1 MAEQVGLREP
11 ASLAVDRQSPV
22 LHGAV
27 RLLMALVI
35 LLSLARYV
43 HDAAGLLREAPFI
56 DFAHYYTYTAIVSR
70 RENPF
75 DPQVVARMD
84 AELAIRRAMAPANY
98 PPLFYVLMQPW
109 TLLSFR
115 SAAVAWFMVGQ
126 ACLLSSLALIL
137 RAVPSAPPVRVAAAI
152 FVVLNYQPLIENL
165 ALGQSNIVLLLL
177 VTLGWW
183 GLRTHRTWVAAVA
196 VATTPHIKPQFALLI
211 PLLWWMG
218 ERRTSVRALLLASLG
233 VVAGLILLGPAQ
245 YMAFAQHLL
254 SGPGYLY
261 AWTKNLSLRATFYR
275 LVADLPQP
283 LILAN
288 ALTAVSVITLLII
301 FARAIPRSLPTNSP
315 KLDWSWG
322 LGVTAVLLFSPL
334 TAEHHLVLLL
344 LPLSLLLLAE
354 LDPAA
359 PWWDQALLIGSIL
372 LLASRYSLEKFP
384 AFRQG
389 VLSLLATGKLL
400 GVASLACVL
409 LRRLRG
415 PAGAPS

>member
-1 MAEQVGLREP
+1 MAEQLGLRES
-11 ASLAVDRQSPV
+11 ASLTVGRRSPA

-27 RLLMALVI
+27 RLLIALVI
-35 LLSLARYV
+35 LLSLARYL
-43 HDAAGLLREAPFI
+43 HDSAKLLMEAPFI
-56 DFAHYYTYTAIVSR
+56 DFAHYYTYTAMVSR
-70 RENPF
+70 GENPL
-75 DPQVVARMD
+75 DSQVVERMD
-84 AELAIRRAMAPANY
+84 AELAIRRAIAPANY

-115 SAAVAWFMVGQ
+115 SAAVAWFVVNQ

-137 RAVPSAPPVRVAAAI
+137 RAVPSAPPVRVAAVL

-177 VTLGWW
+177 VTLAWW
-183 GLRTHRTWVAAVA
+183 GLRTHRSWVAAVA
-196 VATTPHIKPQFALLI
+196 VATSPHIKPQYALLI

-218 ERRTSVRALLLASLG
+218 ERRTGARALLLASLG
-233 VVAGLILLGPAQ
+233 LGIGLILLGPAQ
-245 YMAFAQHLL
+245 HIAFAQHLL
-254 SGPGYLY
+254 SDPEYLY

-275 LVADLPQP
+275 LVTGLPQP
-283 LILAN
+283 LLLAN
-288 ALTAVSVITLLII
+288 GLTVVSVITLLIM
-301 FARAIPRSLPTNSP
+301 FARAVPRSLPTDSP

-354 LDPAA
+354 LDP
-359 PWWDQALLIGSIL
+359 PWPRWDQVLLIGSIL
-372 LLASRYSLEKFP
+372 LLASRYSLEQLP
-384 AFRQG
+384 AFHQG

-400 GVASLACVL
+400 GVAGLAWVL
-409 LRRLRG
+409 MRRLRAVDG
-415 PAGAPS
+415 RA